1 MKKTHLAF
9 KKPLIRTTICG
20 PKPILGVK
28 NTSYISLNESLKRI
42 LYLREYLSSF
52 PGGRLPSVLCALCG
66 PGSRPTTSARRSH
79 LIRTHYAALPP
90 LFQNPNI
97 FPNAFSHCGKKK
109 VMVWETVKNP
119 RYTFFPVPPLN
130 FSSGQVQG
138 VSPYQCWWQPWQTDR
153 KAVCSITNSAP

>member
-79 LIRTHYAALPP
+79 LCSSYTHP
-90 LFQNPNI
+90 L
-97 FPNAFSHCGKKK
+97 
-109 VMVWETVKNP
+109 
-119 RYTFFPVPPLN
+119 R
-130 FSSGQVQG
+130 
-138 VSPYQCWWQPWQTDR
+138 
-153 KAVCSITNSAP
+153 SITSSLSKSEYFPQCIFSLRKGKSNGLKNSKKSQIYIFSRSPT